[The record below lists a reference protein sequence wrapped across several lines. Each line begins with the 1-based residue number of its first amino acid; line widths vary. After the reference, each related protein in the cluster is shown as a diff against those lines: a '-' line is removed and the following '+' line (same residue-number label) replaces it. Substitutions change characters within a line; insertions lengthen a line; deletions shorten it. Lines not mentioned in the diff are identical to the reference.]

1 MTLSLKNITLNY
13 TIIICLILP
22 GTRLLSQESTQNIN
36 NPEDIVRYVE
46 SGKDTNNQD
55 SNNAFVERDTKCGLW
70 LSFNII
76 KEWNKFSELQKTRLR
91 LALSPTPLDRDT
103 IIGRFDIHFDTS
115 GYHEPAL
122 IDVNHQRMPNSWR
135 AYVDSVGKYFNH
147 AWNYMTDTLGYS
159 EPPFESGQSYY
170 HIYIEELG
178 ADYYGETRFV
188 DLLNNTTPSLYTT
201 YIRIDND
208 YIGFKS
214 EGISGLKVTSA
225 HEFHHAIQIG
235 RYGLWSDELYY
246 YEITSTWME
255 DVLYDDVNDYYQY
268 LKDDFTTR
276 KGHFIRPDVS
286 FTSSSPLVSY
296 SRAIWGKFIE
306 KRFSRDL
313 IRESWDYVRS
323 EHTLSAI
330 DHALTNAGSTFRNAF
345 LEWTIWNYNT
355 GPYSDTLRY
364 YSEGRNYPSIVFRP
378 SIEYKN
384 EPRSFTDTIEVIS
397 SVYHPICLLSSASDN
412 CDLSPQLVA
421 IISNLNTA
429 ETSGKKVGF
438 SYEISNTGGPEFT
451 ELSNGIFVRLNAPDL
466 QNWVSQESV
475 PTIVS
480 SILTYPNPFYPKGSK
495 SLYLRLPAVKQSTA
509 TLYIYSASM
518 DRIAAKEIEVISQD
532 FEPRIEWDGRDM
544 NGNIVPTGVYIYVV
558 AIDGKQFIGKL
569 AVIKE

>member
-1 MTLSLKNITLNY
+1 M
-13 TIIICLILP
+13 
-22 GTRLLSQESTQNIN
+22 QNTHDLEGFVQYI
-36 NPEDIVRYVE
+36 E
-46 SGKDTNNQD
+46 SGKDKSNPI
-55 SNNAFVERDTKCGLW
+55 SNNVLVEHDTKCGLW
-70 LSFNII
+70 HSFNII
-76 KEWNKFSELQKTRLR
+76 KEWNNFSELQKSRLR
-91 LALSPTPLDRDT
+91 LALSPTPLARDT

-122 IDVNHQRMPNSWR
+122 LDLNHQRIPNSWR

-147 AWNYMTDTLGYS
+147 AWDYMSGTLGYL

-188 DLLNNTTPSLYTT
+188 DLLNNTAPSRYTT

-208 YIGFKS
+208 YVGFKC

-235 RYGLWSDELYY
+235 CYGLWSEEIYY

-268 LKDDFTTR
+268 LKDDFTLR

-313 IRESWDYVRS
+313 IRQSWDYVRS

-330 DHALTNAGSTFRNAF
+330 DHALTNAGSTFRDAF

-355 GPYSDTLRY
+355 GLYSDTLRY
-364 YSEGRNYPSIVFRP
+364 YSEGRNYPSMLLRP
-378 SIEYKN
+378 SIEYIN

-412 CDLSPQLVA
+412 CHTSPQFVA
-421 IISNLNTA
+421 IISNLNRA

-438 SYEISNTGGPEFT
+438 SYEISNTGGPGFT
-451 ELSNGIFVRLNAPDL
+451 ELSNGIFVRLNAQDL
-466 QNWVSQESV
+466 QDWVSQENV

-480 SILTYPNPFYPKGSK
+480 NILIYPNPFYPKGSK
-495 SLYLRLPAVKQSTA
+495 PLYFRLPAVIQSTA

-518 DRIAAKEIEVISQD
+518 DRIAAKEIEVISQN
-532 FEPRIEWDGRDM
+532 FEPRIEWDGHDI